1 MTTAILEVLK
11 YHRHHESM
19 AQRRAAD
26 DRVSPH
32 SKHVWELEAELHR
45 FYGDAVEDAM
55 KQLGLRAKPRL
66 ADAPAGG
73 IRVD

>member
-11 YHRHHESM
+11 YHRRHESM

-26 DRVSPH
+26 GRVSPH
-32 SKHVWELEAELHR
+32 SKRAWELEADLHR
-45 FYGDAVEDAM
+45 FCGDAVEDAV

-66 ADAPAGG
+66 ADAPTGG